1 MKLVIVGGGTA
12 GWLAALILLKTKGAD
27 HTITVIE
34 SSNIGIIG
42 AGEGSTG
49 TLTNIIQNITGKYGC
64 NEQEFISMCDVTPKL
79 GIEHKNWTGDES
91 SYIAPIDG
99 SWTSNS
105 PLDFMFLHTLDKF
118 GTNGI
123 HLNSD
128 NGILIENNKDTFQ
141 LKDGPAAYHFD
152 AHKVGKYF
160 KKVCGERV
168 QHIDSEVKNV
178 NLDEQGFIKT
188 LDLSNGQK
196 LEGDFFID
204 ATGFSRV
211 LMKKLNVGW
220 HSYKNNLPVDRAM
233 PFLLDYDD
241 SEVIKPVTV
250 AWAQKSGWMWQIPT
264 LNRRGCGYVYSS
276 EFTTEDQAHAEIEN
290 TLGRKVTPIKF
301 IKFESGR
308 SEKLWEKNCLSVG
321 LAAAFAE
328 PLEATSIHT
337 TIVQLESFAQKCLVP
352 TKSGTCDPNVINEYN
367 EKHTFMY
374 DLLKDF
380 LVLHY
385 QGGRT
390 DSEFWK
396 YISSGATLTTHAEAM
411 IGLCKHRVPN
421 SSMFPGIPG
430 AAGWPLW
437 SYVLAGTGKLTPDVA
452 RKELEIHRVQDLAIR
467 EYKNIRMFA
476 ESKITNL
483 MDNTSAIRSRQYS
496 NI

>member
-1 MKLVIVGGGTA
+1 MKIIIVGGGTA
-12 GWLAALILLKTKGAD
+12 GWLAALILLKTKGSD

-49 TLTNIIQNITGKYGC
+49 TMTNIIQNITGQYGC

-79 GIEHKNWTGDES
+79 GIEHKNWTGDGS

-99 SWTSNS
+99 AWTSNS

-118 GTNGI
+118 GTTGI

-160 KKVCGERV
+160 KKICGERV
-168 QHIDSEVKNV
+168 RHIDSEVKNV
-178 NLDEQGFIKT
+178 NLDEQGFIKS
-188 LDLSNGQK
+188 LDLSNEQQ

-233 PFLLDYDD
+233 PFLLDYEDN
-241 SEVIKPVTV
+241 EVIKPVTV
-250 AWAQKSGWMWQIPT
+250 AWAQKNGWMWQIPT

-276 EFTTEDQAHAEIEN
+276 EFTTEDQAHAEIES

-337 TIVQLESFAQKCLVP
+337 TIVQLESFAQKCLLP
-352 TKSGTCDPNVINEYN
+352 NKQGTCDPNTVEEYN
-367 EKHTFMY
+367 KKHTFMY

-385 QGGRT
+385 QGGRK

-396 YISSGATLTTHAEAM
+396 YISSGATLTAHSEAM
-411 IGLCKHRVPN
+411 IGLCNHRVPN

-437 SYVLAGTGKLTPDVA
+437 SYVLAGTGKLTPAVA
-452 RKELEIHRVQDLAIR
+452 RKELEIHRVQDLASR
-467 EYKNIRMFA
+467 EYNNIRAFA

-483 MDNTSAIRSRQYS
+483 TDNTSAIRNRQHS
-496 NI
+496 TI

>member
-1 MKLVIVGGGTA
+1 MKIVIVGGGTA
-12 GWLAALILLKTKGAD
+12 GWLAALILLKTKGSD
-27 HTITVIE
+27 HTITMVE

-49 TLTNIIQNITGKYGC
+49 TMTNIIQNITGNYGC
-64 NEQEFISMCDVTPKL
+64 DEQEFISMCDVTPKL
-79 GIEHKNWTGDES
+79 GIHHKNWTGDNS

-99 SWTSNS
+99 SWTSS
-105 PLDFMFLHTLDKF
+105 TPLDFIFLHTLANFGADK
-118 GTNGI
+118 I

-128 NGILIENNKDTFQ
+128 NGLLIENNKDTFL

-160 KKVCGERV
+160 KKVCGDRV
-168 QHIDSEVKNV
+168 KHVDSEVKNV
-178 NLDEQGFIKT
+178 NLDENGFIKS
-188 LDLSNGQK
+188 LDLSNEQT
-196 LEGDFFID
+196 LTGDFFVD

-233 PFLLDYDD
+233 PFLLDYEAD
-241 SEVIKPVTV
+241 EVIKPLTV
-250 AWAQKSGWMWQIPT
+250 AWAQKNGWMWQIPT
-264 LNRRGCGYVYSS
+264 LNRKGCGYVYSS
-276 EFTTEDQAHAEIEN
+276 EFTTDDQAHAEIE
-290 TLGRKVTPIKF
+290 TILGRKVNPIKF

-308 SEKLWEKNCLSVG
+308 SEKLWEKNCLSIG

-337 TIVQLESFAQKCLVP
+337 TIVQLEAFAQKCLVP
-352 TKSGTCDPNVINEYN
+352 DKMGTCDPNTIQEYN
-367 EKHTFMY
+367 NKHTFMY

-396 YISSGATLTTHAEAM
+396 YIDSGATLTEHVSTM
-411 IGLCKHRVPN
+411 IGLCQHRVPN
-421 SSMFPGIPG
+421 SSMFPRVSA

-437 SYVLAGTGKLTPDVA
+437 SYVLAGTGKLTPETA
-452 RKELEIHRVQDLAIR
+452 RKELEIHRVQDLAER
-467 EYKNIRMFA
+467 EYATIKMFA
-476 ESKITNL
+476 ESKITPL
-483 MDNTSAIRSRQYS
+483 VDNTIAIRNRQRSAI
-496 NI
+496 